1 MPAVPATIHNELTRL
16 LLILLL
22 VSSTSEGQAAD
33 RFVSTAGSDAANNCL
48 SSVSPCLTVA
58 NGLAQ
63 AASGDSVKVAGGNY
77 RENVTISTATTLTLA
92 GGWTADFSAQDP
104 AAMSTVLQAAMQLPV
119 VTSLASGITID
130 FTADGLTIQGGK
142 NIPETPGPPCQDGL
156 GGGIC
161 AQVSSLG
168 SLGVALSRVT
178 LTRNLAN
185 SSGGGLAAVAYPNE
199 MGSSLN
205 LTVTD
210 SVVTGNAAGFGGGIA
225 IVADDK
231 PAVSVTLDHV
241 LFKRNRAAG
250 VHGAITTPFGG
261 GLSIGH
267 GTGSVAQNV
276 QVLVQNSD
284 FESNR
289 SSSVERLG
297 GGAGGVG
304 AVNTGCVMGSCPL
317 TVVNS
322 IFVHNRAVYAGG
334 IGVSGGAT
342 LVTVTA
348 TKNAATVPTGTGGG
362 GVWIGSGSILDSILW
377 DNCGVHPRDLQAFTN
392 VTLDHCDVLEQSGP
406 VTDLGGNISANPLFV
421 APNDIQLGPGSPCID
436 TGTCTGAPTT
446 DFEGDPRPTG
456 ASCDMAPTS
465 SCRRKRG
472 RTPHPARTHRQ
483 PRKTSQAA
491 ISTPTTTSRVDDTP
505 RWGAPTSTRPCEI
518 TAWWVPSSSY
528 STLTKIG

>member
-1 MPAVPATIHNELTRL
+1 
-16 LLILLL
+16 
-22 VSSTSEGQAAD
+22 
-33 RFVSTAGSDAANNCL
+33 
-48 SSVSPCLTVA
+48 
-58 NGLAQ
+58 
-63 AASGDSVKVAGGNY
+63 
-77 RENVTISTATTLTLA
+77 
-92 GGWTADFSAQDP
+92 
-104 AAMSTVLQAAMQLPV
+104 MSTVLQAAMQLPV
-119 VTSLASGITID
+119 VTILASGITID

-276 QVLVQNSD
+276 QVIVQNSD

-304 AVNTGCVMGSCPL
+304 AVNTGCVMGSCPPHSGKL
-317 TVVNS
+317 HLCPQS
-322 IFVHNRAVYAGG
+322 RGIRRWNRRQRRR
-334 IGVSGGAT
+334 
-342 LVTVTA
+342 
-348 TKNAATVPTGTGGG
+348 
-362 GVWIGSGSILDSILW
+362 
-377 DNCGVHPRDLQAFTN
+377 HPRD
-392 VTLDHCDVLEQSGP
+392 CDSNE
-406 VTDLGGNISANPLFV
+406 
-421 APNDIQLGPGSPCID
+421 
-436 TGTCTGAPTT
+436 
-446 DFEGDPRPTG
+446 E
-456 ASCDMAPTS
+456 
-465 SCRRKRG
+465 RRDRADRNRRG
-472 RTPHPARTHRQ
+472 RG
-483 PRKTSQAA
+483 
-491 ISTPTTTSRVDDTP
+491 VDWQ
-505 RWGAPTSTRPCEI
+505 R
-518 TAWWVPSSSY
+518 
-528 STLTKIG
+528 